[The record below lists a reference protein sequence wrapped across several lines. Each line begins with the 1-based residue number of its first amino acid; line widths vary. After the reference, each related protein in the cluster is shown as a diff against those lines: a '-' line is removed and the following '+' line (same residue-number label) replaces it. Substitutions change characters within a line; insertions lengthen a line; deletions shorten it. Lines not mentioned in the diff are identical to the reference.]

1 MTTHETFQSLVKSNE
16 LAAAAHLISALT
28 VIALYLVW
36 KNTHPYLSAEV
47 FRNTIAGPETPDT
60 CNTNPVDGEPNQCN
74 VNVGLTKPVY
84 MFKVNIIFGAV
95 AFFVITAFAHAFYAS
110 DGFGSKAYSSVL
122 AQGWNPYRWFEY
134 ATTASIMTLI
144 TGLVD
149 GIRDMQTI
157 LILTAITAAMQFCG
171 FSVESLL
178 RGQGK
183 LSLMARDSVMSS
195 TAVGWLLYLTL
206 WTSILVAFAYA
217 VHDVNTKYEG
227 TFESDGVTPI
237 KVPTWVWFII
247 ISQAV
252 YYALFGF
259 VQLNH
264 IRGRFSGKAFD
275 YLKTEKAYIG
285 LSFFAKISL
294 AAGLSYGLL
303 FRTKDCPAV

>member
-1 MTTHETFQSLVKSNE
+1 MTNHETFENLVKSNKT
-16 LAAAAHLISALT
+16 AAAAHFLCALT
-28 VIALYLVW
+28 VIVLYMVW
-36 KNTHPYLSAEV
+36 KNTHPYLSTEV
-47 FRNTIAGPETPDT
+47 FRSTIAGPDTPDT
-60 CNTNPVDGEPNQCN
+60 CNTNPVNGEPNQCN

-95 AFFVITAFAHAFYAS
+95 SFFVITAFAHAFYAT
-110 DGFGSKAYSSVL
+110 DGFGSKAYSNAL

-149 GIRDMQTI
+149 GIRDVQTI

-171 FSVESLL
+171 YSVESQL
-178 RGQGK
+178 RGHAK
-183 LSLMARDSVMSS
+183 VNLMARDSVISS
-195 TAVGWLLYLTL
+195 TAVGWILYVTL
-206 WTSILVAFAYA
+206 WASILAAFAYA

-227 TFESDGVTPI
+227 HFESDGVTPI
-237 KVPTWVWFII
+237 KVPAFVWFII
-247 ISQAV
+247 ISQAI

-259 VQLNH
+259 VQFNH
-264 IRGRFSGKAFD
+264 IRGRLSGKPFD

-285 LSFFAKISL
+285 LSFTSKLSL

-303 FRTKDCPAV
+303 FRTKDCPA